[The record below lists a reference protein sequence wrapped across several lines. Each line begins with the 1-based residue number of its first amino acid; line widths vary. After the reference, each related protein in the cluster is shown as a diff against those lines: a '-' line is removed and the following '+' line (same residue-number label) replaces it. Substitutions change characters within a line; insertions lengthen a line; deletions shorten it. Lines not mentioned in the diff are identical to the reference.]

1 VTGRA
6 FERKLLHRRWV
17 HAGEEDREGEMVFRP
32 AEYGLPPARGRVSLE
47 LREDGTLIE
56 RQPGATDAPREA
68 KGAWR
73 LEESELVLEPEDAP
87 SRRLALRALER
98 EKLVLARP
106 AGSSRGA

>member
-1 VTGRA
+1 VPERR
-6 FERKLLHRRWV
+6 FDRKLLHRRWV
-17 HAGEEDREGEMVFRP
+17 HAGEEEGEGEMVFRP
-32 AEYGLPPARGRVSLE
+32 AEHPLPPARGRVSLE

-56 RQPGATDAPREA
+56 CQPGATDAPREA

-73 LEESELVLEPEDAP
+73 LEEGELVLEPEDAP

-106 AGSSRGA
+106 AAKGGP

>member
-1 VTGRA
+1 VPERS
-6 FERKLLHRRWV
+6 FDRKLLHRRWV
-17 HAGEEDREGEMVFRP
+17 HAGEEEGEGEMVFRP
-32 AEYGLPPARGRVSLE
+32 AEHPLPPARGRVSLE

-73 LEESELVLEPEDAP
+73 LEEGELVLEPEDAP
-87 SRRLALRALER
+87 TRRLGLRALER